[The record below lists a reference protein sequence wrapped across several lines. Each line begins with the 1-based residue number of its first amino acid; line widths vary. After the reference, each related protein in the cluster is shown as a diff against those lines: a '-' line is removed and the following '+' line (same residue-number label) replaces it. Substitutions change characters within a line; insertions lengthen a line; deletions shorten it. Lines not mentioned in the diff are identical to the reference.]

1 MGSWTKP
8 IERDH
13 LRASIDYQQKVIS
26 NSAKTNQI
34 NSVSVC
40 PHPLPAF
47 ATCALVVAITDM
59 IILVRSK
66 TSLTVAPS

>member
-40 PHPLPAF
+40 PILSPHLPPV
-47 ATCALVVAITDM
+47 L
-59 IILVRSK
+59 
-66 TSLTVAPS
+66 SLLL